1 MPRTTATT
9 YSDAFEVLEAIRDR
23 QSPLIQSET
32 ERAARLIIEEQ
43 RMLLEDA
50 VSVINELRHSKR
62 SAGLQAVGWKRRYQ
76 EHKQR
81 VQS

>member
-1 MPRTTATT
+1 MTIYT
-9 YSDAFEVLEAIRDR
+9 DAYEALTAIRDR
-23 QSPLIQSET
+23 QSPLFEAET
-32 ERAARLIIEEQ
+32 EKQARLIIEEQ

-81 VQS
+81 VGS